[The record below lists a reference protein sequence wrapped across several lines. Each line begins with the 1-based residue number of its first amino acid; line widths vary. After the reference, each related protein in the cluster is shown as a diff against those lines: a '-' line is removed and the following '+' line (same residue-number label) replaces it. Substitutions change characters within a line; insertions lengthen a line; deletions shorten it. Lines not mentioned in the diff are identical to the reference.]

1 MLVSL
6 MALLLSVW
14 GGLCLCYGFVL
25 LSSTAAAGGPR
36 LFEPPSACLYSYHA
50 TLLLN
55 EAAPGRGKDVGFQV
69 TASLSVETVWQSAS
83 SPLNKLL
90 KLKIVNPKLSIKS
103 RKAPA
108 PEGFITHTSKLEE
121 LKNGDFLLHWNNGHV
136 KSVYINQNEDISI
149 INLKKG
155 IASLFQFQLTTQ
167 EVKETDASGECEVVY
182 TSLDRNMVEKIKSN
196 CHSQP
201 ELPYILHPQQL
212 WSATVSSK
220 RRSVIVLSPDLAAI
234 DTIDSEEKHQLS
246 IPLREEAGGAIL
258 SQQGIKLQ
266 EKSSGAALI
275 EENTID
281 AAIKTMEKS
290 TGQFFVKYSLS
301 LTKESNTCADG
312 TCPSFYSLVKENR
325 DALKTENLGTIRS
338 ASAFVKLLKAAR
350 EAKKEDLV
358 KTLKNTKN
366 KKILF
371 QLMDLMGAAQTIGAH
386 EAALKV
392 LNFKSEESLDLNERY
407 LWSLSLGSHPVS
419 DVVKDL
425 VRLMEAG
432 PYNEK
437 LDETL
442 VLTIAATTN
451 NLKKHNG
458 TSNEKIVRDVLQMLE
473 NKVKACSSDDSCL
486 LKYMR
491 AFKNL
496 AAEESI
502 PTLIT
507 YAKTGSKRVSVA
519 AFNAIHSFPASFW
532 SPDVI
537 KAAKRAYFQL
547 DKRYDSSAR
556 TLALDI
562 LLENGPDEE
571 LLSEL
576 LLSLK
581 SQDPAYE
588 VKQYLVQRLNQIGES
603 DKKLISSVKGL
614 LISLNLKNYNILSQ
628 KGLSTAFTRSFM
640 DHPSAN
646 GTLSTIQE
654 MSGGIVKRGLV
665 DVIIDRQGSS
675 RQSIFTLGL
684 FAGGLGS
691 FLSSD
696 ETNPEEEEEEETAVA
711 GMDLT
716 VMGVQVRPFVFFTGQ
731 GELMGHVWSGTAS
744 DITSAFQALAL
755 LQDHLQYIPLEAG
768 FIAEVSLQGGISFDL
783 SGKISLSIWNR
794 NAESLVEKSAGLS
807 VVGLMRVNSMFVHS
821 QVQFNIATEVKL
833 RLVSN
838 IDFYSSIALCLQLQ
852 QPDSVIKHNVHKVE
866 RIPGSK
872 HRLRKSKYKV
882 IPVSGR
888 TYALN
893 QKNNELCNVI
903 FAE

>member
-1 MLVSL
+1 M
-6 MALLLSVW
+6 
-14 GGLCLCYGFVL
+14 
-25 LSSTAAAGGPR
+25 
-36 LFEPPSACLYSYHA
+36 
-50 TLLLN
+50 
-55 EAAPGRGKDVGFQV
+55 
-69 TASLSVETVWQSAS
+69 
-83 SPLNKLL
+83 
-90 KLKIVNPKLSIKS
+90 
-103 RKAPA
+103 
-108 PEGFITHTSKLEE
+108 
-121 LKNGDFLLHWNNGHV
+121 
-136 KSVYINQNEDISI
+136 
-149 INLKKG
+149 
-155 IASLFQFQLTTQ
+155 
-167 EVKETDASGECEVVY
+167 
-182 TSLDRNMVEKIKSN
+182 
-196 CHSQP
+196 
-201 ELPYILHPQQL
+201 
-212 WSATVSSK
+212 
-220 RRSVIVLSPDLAAI
+220 
-234 DTIDSEEKHQLS
+234 
-246 IPLREEAGGAIL
+246 
-258 SQQGIKLQ
+258 
-266 EKSSGAALI
+266 
-275 EENTID
+275 
-281 AAIKTMEKS
+281 
-290 TGQFFVKYSLS
+290 
-301 LTKESNTCADG
+301 
-312 TCPSFYSLVKENR
+312 
-325 DALKTENLGTIRS
+325 
-338 ASAFVKLLKAAR
+338 
-350 EAKKEDLV
+350 
-358 KTLKNTKN
+358 
-366 KKILF
+366 
-371 QLMDLMGAAQTIGAH
+371 QT
-386 EAALKV
+386 
-392 LNFKSEESLDLNERY
+392 
-407 LWSLSLGSHPVS
+407 
-419 DVVKDL
+419 
-425 VRLMEAG
+425 
-432 PYNEK
+432 
-437 LDETL
+437 
-442 VLTIAATTN
+442 
-451 NLKKHNG
+451 
-458 TSNEKIVRDVLQMLE
+458 
-473 NKVKACSSDDSCL
+473 
-486 LKYMR
+486 
-491 AFKNL
+491 
-496 AAEESI
+496 
-502 PTLIT
+502 
-507 YAKTGSKRVSVA
+507 VSVA